1 MSIYVNTYK
10 ARKVKVFNSQTLGI
24 NIDGEYME
32 IQDDLEFEVI
42 PSSLKVIVK

>member
-1 MSIYVNTYK
+1 MSIYVDTYK
-10 ARKVKVFNSQTLGI
+10 ARKVKVFNKGFIGI

-32 IQDDLEFEVI
+32 VQNNLEFEVI